1 MAGKDRYLQERNGRF
16 YARLVVPEALRPHL
30 DNKTELRAPLGAD
43 RRAAVKAL
51 AGAVVEIQKKLDV
64 AERACA
70 GSTRQVPLKFPINND
85 QIAVA
90 SYFHRLEQ
98 DKLHRTKH
106 PLYAGGPIDD
116 GSVVELRLGASG
128 QADDNQ
134 LEDLV
139 GHRIS
144 EFRRRGNTDVL
155 FGSEDWRDLATK
167 LCISELEAL
176 QRVVERDGGKYSG
189 QLQDPDLIRASEQT
203 SVMVVGPEPVSLLRL
218 FDDYVTA
225 KRAVGKGAGAE
236 RRWATVFK
244 HLRKFLGHDDAR
256 RMTKQD
262 LMSWRN
268 ELMKTLAAK
277 TVSDVY
283 LASVRTVLN
292 WALREDRLTENVAV
306 NVRQELPKRKAT
318 REEGFTDAEASV
330 ILAAAWSY
338 VHPAKE
344 LESTAA
350 AKKWVPW
357 LCAFTGARVTEL
369 TQLRKQ
375 DLRREGELWVIRI
388 TPDAGTVKTG
398 VYHDVP
404 LHSQLEELG
413 FTGFVEASPS
423 GPLFHRNS
431 SPSGALS
438 AAKTVSGRIST
449 WLGTLQIIPKGVSPS
464 HGWRHRFKT
473 VGRELQLSDRVLD
486 AICGHVGKTA
496 GDNYG
501 DVTITAKARVIGSFP
516 NYLLGVNRRELQLHV
531 NANS

>member
-1 MAGKDRYLQERNGRF
+1 MGVWMAGKDRYLQERNGRF
-16 YARLVVPEALRPHL
+16 YARLVVPEGLRPHL

-51 AGAVVEIQKKLDV
+51 PAAVVEIRKKLDI
-64 AERACA
+64 AERAHA
-70 GSTRQVPLKFPINND
+70 GASRPIPLRFSLSHD
-85 QIAVA
+85 RIAFE
-90 SYFHRLEQ
+90 SYAHRLEQ
-98 DKLHRTKH
+98 DEHLRATY
-106 PLYAGGPIDD
+106 PLYPGGPIDD
-116 GSVVELRLGASG
+116 GSVADLRLGASG
-128 QADDNQ
+128 QANDDQ
-134 LEDLV
+134 LKDLI
-139 GHRIS
+139 GHRIA
-144 EFRRRGNTDVL
+144 EFLRRGNTEVQ
-155 FGSEDWRDLATK
+155 FGSQEWRELARK
-167 LCISELEAL
+167 ICRSELEAL
-176 QRVVERDGGKYSG
+176 QRVFERDQGDFSG
-189 QLQDPDLIRASEQT
+189 QLHDPDLIRGAEQT
-203 SVMVVGPEPVSLLRL
+203 SVMVVEPEPVSLQRL

-268 ELMKTLAAK
+268 ELMRTRAAK

-292 WALREDRLTENVAV
+292 WALREDRLSENVAV
-306 NVRQELPKRKAT
+306 NVRQELPKKNAS
-318 REEGFTDAEASV
+318 REKGFTDAEASV
-330 ILAAAWSY
+330 ILAAAWAY
-338 VHPAKE
+338 VRPAKE
-344 LESTAA
+344 LEATAA

-375 DLRREGELWVIRI
+375 DVTQEGKRWIIRI
-388 TPDAGTVKTG
+388 SPDAGTVKTG
-398 VYHDVP
+398 GYRDVP
-404 LHSQLEELG
+404 LHSQLIELG
-413 FTGFVEASPS
+413 FAEFVEDAPS

-438 AAKTVSGRIST
+438 AARTVSGRIST
-449 WLGTLQIIPKGVSPS
+449 WLGTLQIIPAGVSPS

-473 VGRELQLSDRVLD
+473 VGRELQSSDRVLD

-501 DVTITAKARVIGSFP
+501 DVTITAKARVIEQFP
-516 NYLLGVNRRELQLHV
+516 RY
-531 NANS
+531 AT

>member
-16 YARLVVPEALRPHL
+16 YARLVVPEGLRPYL
-30 DNKTELRAPLGAD
+30 ANKTELRSPLGAD

-51 AGAVVEIQKKLDV
+51 PAAVVEIQKKLDV
-64 AERACA
+64 AERAHA
-70 GSTRQVPLKFPINND
+70 GASLQIPLRFPLSD
-85 QIAVA
+85 DRIAFE
-90 SYFHRLEQ
+90 SYTHRLEQ
-98 DKLHRTKH
+98 DEHLRATH
-106 PLYAGGPIDD
+106 PLYPGGPIDD
-116 GSVVELRLGASG
+116 GSVADLRLGASG
-128 QADDNQ
+128 QANDDQ
-134 LEDLV
+134 LKDLV
-139 GHRIS
+139 GHRIA
-144 EFRRRGNTDVL
+144 EFQRRGNTDVQV
-155 FGSEDWRDLATK
+155 GSQEWRELARK
-167 LCISELEAL
+167 ICRSELEAL
-176 QRVVERDGGKYSG
+176 QRVFERDGGDYSG
-189 QLQDPDLIRASEQT
+189 QLQDPDLIKAAAQGTVAVVEQK
-203 SVMVVGPEPVSLLRL
+203 PVSLIGL

-236 RRWATVFK
+236 KRWATVFK
-244 HLRKFLGHDDAR
+244 HLRQFLGHDDAR

-268 ELMKTLAAK
+268 EMMKTHAAK

-306 NVRQELPKRKAT
+306 NVRQELPKKNAT
-318 REEGFTDAEASV
+318 REKGFTDAEASV
-330 ILAAAWSY
+330 ILSAAWSY
-338 VHPAKE
+338 AHPAKE

-375 DLRREGELWVIRI
+375 DLRREGKLWVIRI

-398 VYHDVP
+398 GYRDVP
-404 LHSQLEELG
+404 LHPQLVELG
-413 FTGFVEASPS
+413 FTAFVDASPS

-431 SPSGALS
+431 TATGALS
-438 AAKTVSGRIST
+438 AARTVSGRIST
-449 WLGTLQIIPKGVSPS
+449 WLGTLQIIPKGVGPS

-473 VGRELQLSDRVLD
+473 VGRELQSSDRVLD
-486 AICGHVGKTA
+486 AICGHVGRTA

-501 DVTITAKARVIGSFP
+501 DVTVAAKAIVIESFP
-516 NYLLGVNRRELQLHV
+516 QWGLPEL
-531 NANS
+531 

>member
-16 YARLVVPEALRPHL
+16 YARLVVPEGLRPYL
-30 DNKTELRAPLGAD
+30 ANKTELRAPLGAD

-51 AGAVVEIQKKLDV
+51 PAAVVEIQKKLDV

-70 GSTRQVPLKFPINND
+70 GSARQVSLKFPMNND

-90 SYFHRLEQ
+90 SYLHRLEQ

-116 GSVVELRLGASG
+116 GSVADLRLGASG
-128 QADDNQ
+128 QAGDDQ

-139 GHRIS
+139 GHRIG
-144 EFRRRGNTDVL
+144 EFQRRGNTEVQ
-155 FGSEDWRDLATK
+155 FASEEWRQLATK
-167 LCISELEAL
+167 LCVSEIEAL
-176 QRVVERDGGKYSG
+176 ERVVERDQGDFSG
-189 QLQDPDLIRASEQT
+189 QLRDPDLIKAAAQSKVALVE
-203 SVMVVGPEPVSLLRL
+203 PEPVSLIGL
-218 FDDYVTA
+218 FDDYVIA
-225 KRAVGKGAGAE
+225 KKAVGKGAGAE
-236 RRWATVFK
+236 KRWATFFK

-256 RMTKQD
+256 RMSKVD

-268 ELMKTLAAK
+268 ELMKTRAAK

-306 NVRQELPKRKAT
+306 NVRQELPKKNAA
-318 REEGFTDAEASV
+318 REKGFTDAEASV
-330 ILAAAWSY
+330 ILAAARSY
-338 VHPAKE
+338 ERPAKE
-344 LESTAA
+344 LEATAA

-375 DLRREGELWVIRI
+375 DVRQEGKLWVIRI

-398 VYHDVP
+398 GYRDVP
-404 LHSQLEELG
+404 LHLQLVELG
-413 FTGFVEASPS
+413 FTAFVEAAPS
-423 GPLFHRNS
+423 GPLFHRNT

-438 AAKTVSGRIST
+438 AARTVSGRIST
-449 WLGTLQIIPKGVSPS
+449 WLGTLKIIPTGVSPS

-473 VGRELQLSDRVLD
+473 VGRELQSSDRVLD

-501 DVTITAKARVIGSFP
+501 DVTVTAKARVIFGFP
-516 NYLLGVNRRELQLHV
+516 KYTLRPEAASV
-531 NANS
+531 